1 MSKKRFADMTQTEFD
16 DLVNGFIDRTAKS
29 YGEVP
34 AEIFLDL
41 LVERV
46 AAQADETVNLSI
58 NITGDDLTIV
68 PDRDM
73 GNIIVRGNE
82 ILIGKHRVVL
92 QLAGRAI

>member
-1 MSKKRFADMTQTEFD
+1 MTKKRFADMNETEFD
-16 DLVNGFIDRTAKS
+16 SLIDRFIDRTEKN

-34 AEIFLDL
+34 SEIFLDL

-46 AAQADETVNLSI
+46 AAQVDETVNLSI
-58 NITGDDLTIV
+58 NITGEDLTIT

-82 ILIGKHRVVL
+82 ILVGKHRFVL
-92 QLAGRAI
+92 QLTG